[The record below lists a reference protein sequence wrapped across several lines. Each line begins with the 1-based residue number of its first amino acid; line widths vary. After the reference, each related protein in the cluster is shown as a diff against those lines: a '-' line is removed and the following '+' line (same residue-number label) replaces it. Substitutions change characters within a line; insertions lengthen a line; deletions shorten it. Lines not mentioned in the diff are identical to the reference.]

1 MVYSLDNGYT
11 KGELKV
17 IGWIHDLSYSNGFYG
32 RLEKQIQEDRD
43 LLRYLGNQD
52 FDDILDMVMFIEC

>member
-1 MVYSLDNGYT
+1 MVYSLENGYT

-52 FDDILDMVMFIEC
+52 FDDILDMVMFLEC

>member
-1 MVYSLDNGYT
+1 MIYSIENGYT

-52 FDDILDMVMFIEC
+52 FNDILDMVMFLEC

>member
-1 MVYSLDNGYT
+1 MVYSLENGYT

>member
-1 MVYSLDNGYT
+1 MVYSIENGYT

>member
-52 FDDILDMVMFIEC
+52 FDDILDMVMFLEC

>member
-1 MVYSLDNGYT
+1 MVYSIDNGYT

-52 FDDILDMVMFIEC
+52 FDDILDMVMFLEC